1 VNSLYKGV
9 RGKEKVRMYED
20 INHNIPIAEK
30 IIIKYL
36 GSLDHSM
43 ARSLM
48 DGVKKDIQ

>member
-1 VNSLYKGV
+1 VNPPYKGV

-20 INHNIPIAEK
+20 INHIVPIAER
-30 IIIKYL
+30 IIIEYL